1 MGKVS
6 VSVSGPKIL
15 ESPIPAGSSSAHSD
29 TLKFVG
35 TLSDF
40 FSEASYGKMHKTRK
54 VFDFLRNFK
63 NQIFL
68 SLGTFLKILGSPFLG

>member
-1 MGKVS
+1 MPYVQIN
-6 VSVSGPKIL
+6 SGHLP
-15 ESPIPAGSSSAHSD
+15 ENGYAAHSD

-40 FSEASYGKMHKTRK
+40 FSEASYGKMHKRRK
-54 VFDFLRNFK
+54 DFEFLRNFK
-63 NQIFL
+63 NQFFL

>member
-1 MGKVS
+1 MT
-6 VSVSGPKIL
+6 
-15 ESPIPAGSSSAHSD
+15 SSTALANEGLFELTLAHSD

-54 VFDFLRNFK
+54 VFDFLRNFR